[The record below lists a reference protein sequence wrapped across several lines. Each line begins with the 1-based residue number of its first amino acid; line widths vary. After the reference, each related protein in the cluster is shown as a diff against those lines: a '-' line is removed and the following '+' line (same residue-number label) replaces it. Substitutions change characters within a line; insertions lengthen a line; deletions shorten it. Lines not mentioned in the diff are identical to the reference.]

1 MLFDSG
7 EDDALMTMVGPSRLL
22 FRRDVAEVS
31 EEDGESRCCCLT
43 GREALLL
50 TLVLTML

>member
-1 MLFDSG
+1 VLFDSG

-22 FRRDVAEVS
+22 FLRDVVEGS
-31 EEDGESRCCCLT
+31 EEGGESRCCCLT

-50 TLVLTML
+50 PLVLTML